1 MIIRKRP
8 CRFVHLLLACLAAAG
23 LCLPL
28 VGCGTTSQS
37 VANPLSSIGSGFG
50 SKSPDRAF
58 KEQVEKDRFPT
69 AEQVGLK

>member
-1 MIIRKRP
+1 MIVRKRP
-8 CRFVHLLLACLAAAG
+8 SRFVRSLLVCLTAAG
-23 LCLPL
+23 LYLPL

-58 KEQVEKDRFPT
+58 KKQVENDRFPT